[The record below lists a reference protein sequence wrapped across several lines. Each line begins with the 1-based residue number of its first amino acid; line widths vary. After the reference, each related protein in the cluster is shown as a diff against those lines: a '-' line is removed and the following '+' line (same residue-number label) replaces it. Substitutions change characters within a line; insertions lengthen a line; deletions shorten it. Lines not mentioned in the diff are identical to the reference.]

1 MNVRTITTAVL
12 ALALT
17 LPATGGLNAQ
27 QASPITASVKS
38 AHDTVRGYITR
49 SAEQFPDD
57 KYGFQATKEVRT
69 FGAILG
75 HIANANYMICG
86 AATGEKGPGVD
97 IEKTATTKAQLQ
109 KALAES
115 FAFCDKAFE
124 AMTDARGAEMVK
136 FFGGEQARLGVLA
149 FNNAHNFEHYGNLV
163 TYMRLNGMVPPS
175 TAGRGQ

>member
-1 MNVRTITTAVL
+1 MKGQTIVTA
-12 ALALT
+12 ALAVAFT
-17 LPATGGLNAQ
+17 LPLAVSASAQ
-27 QASPITASVKS
+27 QANPITASVKS
-38 AHDTVRGYITR
+38 THDTVRGYITR

-57 KYGFQATKEVRT
+57 KYGFQATKDVRT
-69 FGAILG
+69 FGQLLG

-86 AATGEKGPGVD
+86 AATGQKGPGGD
-97 IEKTATTKAQLQ
+97 IEKTATTKADLQ
-109 KALAES
+109 KALADS

>member
-1 MNVRTITTAVL
+1 MKGQTIVTA
-12 ALALT
+12 ALAVAFT
-17 LPATGGLNAQ
+17 LPLAVSAGAQ
-27 QASPITASVKS
+27 QANPITASVKS
-38 AHDTVRGYITR
+38 THDTVRGYITR

-69 FGAILG
+69 FGQLLG

-86 AATGEKGPGVD
+86 TATGEKGPGVD

-109 KALAES
+109 KALADS